1 MTVTTQT
8 SSASYLGNGSTTA
21 FTVPFYFLANTHLE
35 VILRDAQGIETVQ
48 ALTTNYT
55 VTGAG
60 VPAGG
65 TVTMLVAPVTGTT
78 LVIRRNVPL
87 TQEVDYQE
95 NDPFPAATHE
105 LALDKLTMVAQQ
117 LDGELQNA
125 LHFPATET
133 TNDGELPIAAD
144 RAGKYLGFDGNGNPS
159 LSGIIPDSRYYGA
172 LATNPTTRPNGSAMV
187 AGDAYF
193 NTTYQALYIYTGSAW
208 TAAPYVADG
217 TSLRTGT
224 ATAGQT
230 VFTVTGGYTPGKIQV
245 YVNGVL
251 LDPADYTATNGTS
264 VTFASALALNDT
276 ISVAVFKSVGS
287 VSINDVTG
295 ITFSTSA
302 ASGSAVEGALWFR
315 V

>member
-8 SSASYLGNGSTTA
+8 SSASYLGNGSTVA

-35 VILRDAQGIETVQ
+35 VILRDAQGVETVQ

-144 RAGKYLGFDGNGNPS
+144 RAGKYLGFDGNGNPI

-172 LATNPTTRPNGSAMV
+172 LASDPSTRPNGSAMV

-230 VFTVTGGYTPGKIQV
+230 VFNVTGGYTPGKIQV